1 MDLDKQYIV
10 FTTISKLAYDKKRK
24 QRDEIRL

>member
-10 FTTISKLAYDKKRK
+10 FTIISKLAYDKKGNK
-24 QRDEIRL
+24 EHEIRL